1 VTTAGGRSKARLKGG
16 GASTPKRSFGWYRV
30 ECLTDACQAE
40 TAERRT
46 AALLCF
52 QGYREQINAASFEA
66 AMLSPT
72 EG

>member
-1 VTTAGGRSKARLKGG
+1 M
-16 GASTPKRSFGWYRV
+16 

-52 QGYREQINAASFEA
+52 QGCREQINAASFEA
-66 AMLSPT
+66 AMLSQT

>member
-1 VTTAGGRSKARLKGG
+1 
-16 GASTPKRSFGWYRV
+16 V